1 MSYQKRSDNVT
12 LDEAIKHAEEVANSK
27 CNSCG
32 AEHRQLAN
40 WLKELKDLRERLI
53 KQIDKKEWN

>member
-1 MSYQKRSDNVT
+1 MT
-12 LDEAIKHAEEVANSK
+12 LDEAIQHAEEVANSK
-27 CNSCG
+27 CDSCG